1 MNDDKGKCSFHESD
15 FTWNLLFEYWIFFNF
30 PPLSQSFI
38 ASQLEDVNC
47 TDLGKTWC
55 RVQLSAH
62 IMSCNQDP
70 RSRGVPEAEYD
81 AGMNWD

>member
-1 MNDDKGKCSFHESD
+1 MPLLLNSARRYLLFMTPYDDKGKCSFHESD

-47 TDLGKTWC
+47 TDLEKTRC
-55 RVQLSAH
+55 SSVH
-62 IMSCNQDP
+62 ILCT
-70 RSRGVPEAEYD
+70 VTV
-81 AGMNWD
+81 